1 MLTTPG
7 GVRLSNRRTE
17 PERTPVGINVG
28 VGSVAMV
35 AAGLV
40 GVAVPGTDG
49 GLRFAV
55 VALAVAGFAAATLD
69 ELALVLVVPLG
80 FGILNGFLENQHG
93 QLSWHGPS
101 DLWRLMV
108 LVISAALGLTVG
120 ETVAY
125 LRRLRT
131 RWLAELHVQDNEEE
145 RRDG

>member
-7 GVRLSNRRTE
+7 GVRLSSSRTE
-17 PERTPVGINVG
+17 PESTPVGINVG
-28 VGSVAMV
+28 VGSVVMV

-40 GVAVPGTDG
+40 GAAIPGTDG

-55 VALAVAGFAAATLD
+55 IALAVAGFAAATLD
-69 ELALVLVVPLG
+69 ELALAFVVLLG
-80 FGILNGFLENQHG
+80 FGILNGFLENQYG
-93 QLSWHGPS
+93 QLSWHGSS

-125 LRRLRT
+125 LRRLRST
-131 RWLAELHVQDNEEE
+131 WLTKRDRQDDEEE
-145 RRDG
+145 RRDV